1 MACKAY
7 GAGLSDQAR
16 DIALRVAQ
24 PARLFTAILAEFFQ
38 LPMRQVPPR
47 GVRGDLVG
55 CFFVRHGPSLQ
66 EYRTAGRVGP
76 PYRFTIVR
84 VTCEAYCL
92 E

>member
-55 CFFVRHGPSLQ
+55 CFFVRHGPSHQ
-66 EYRTAGRVGP
+66 AHRKAGRVGP